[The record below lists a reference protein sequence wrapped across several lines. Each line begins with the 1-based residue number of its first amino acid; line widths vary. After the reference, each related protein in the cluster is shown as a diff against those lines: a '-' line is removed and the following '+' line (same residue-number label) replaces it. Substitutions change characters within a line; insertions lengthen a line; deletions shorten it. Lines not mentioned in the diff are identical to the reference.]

1 MTPLSVGMNSVR
13 VFLLGKTGNAFL
25 QTDFTNLPPRIW
37 EMAVGPR
44 REGIAM
50 PAFGTLP
57 RYVALPLF
65 PPPGQQGPGVLG
77 LAETPG

>member
-1 MTPLSVGMNSVR
+1 MNSVR

-57 RYVALPLF
+57 RYMALPLF